1 MESEV
6 TDPDLLAFNRY
17 PEDPFAPYPGE
28 VLVTIPVGA
37 VVVFNS
43 SCWHGGT
50 LKKNDARRR
59 MLHLTYTR
67 RDLKQQLPQ
76 QEYLTTAFYDRLSPA
91 QRYLLDVVDPAI
103 GLAAE

>member
-1 MESEV
+1 MI
-6 TDPDLLAFNRY
+6 
-17 PEDPFAPYPGE
+17 
-28 VLVTIPVGA
+28 TIPAGA
-37 VVVFNS
+37 VAVFNS

-76 QEYLTTAFYDRLSPA
+76 QEYLTKAFYDRLSEP
-91 QRYLLDVVDPAI
+91 QRFLLDVVDPDTLSGCGAR
-103 GLAAE
+103 GRSGAAGVLKKKE